1 MIFNFYSERKIQAD
15 CCCRLYFYKISNTFA
30 IVSIGPTSAAG
41 ALGGQEVIENYLKDS
56 NKSLQHVD
64 ALIQEND
71 SFNFYRELLHG
82 KFHICTGHTGTN
94 VMDLHLLYFNKE

>member
-1 MIFNFYSERKIQAD
+1 MCLAS
-15 CCCRLYFYKISNTFA
+15 S

-41 ALGGQEVIENYLKDS
+41 ALGGHEVIVNYLKDS

-64 ALIQEND
+64 AFIQDNN
-71 SFNFYRELLHG
+71 SYNFYHELLHG